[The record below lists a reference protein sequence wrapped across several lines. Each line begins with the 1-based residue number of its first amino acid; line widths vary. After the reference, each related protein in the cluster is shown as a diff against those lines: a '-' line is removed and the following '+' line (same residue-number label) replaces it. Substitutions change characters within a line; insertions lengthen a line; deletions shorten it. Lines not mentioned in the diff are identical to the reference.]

1 MMYEDAQRYIDE
13 LMTRF
18 NASFSAADKSLIE
31 SLYREVLGKAFRA
44 TTCQRCYH
52 DAVMEMALYLRKE
65 KQMKPKTRY
74 TMRAGFIIACPAFH
88 DGKIYS
94 NANLTDEVAE
104 EYLAMFPNQKQYF
117 DENPAFVASDAKKD
131 VKGVVTKDGKKSPV
145 KTKKTKK

>member
-1 MMYEDAQRYIDE
+1 MTYKDAQRYIDE

-31 SLYREVLGKAFRA
+31 SLYKDVLGKAFQA

-88 DGKIYS
+88 NGKIYS

-104 EYLAMFPNQKQYF
+104 EYLAMFPNQKKYF
-117 DENPAFVASDAKKD
+117 DENPAFAASNGEKPAEGITTKAEVKK
-131 VKGVVTKDGKKSPV
+131 PV
-145 KTKKTKK
+145 KRKKTKK

>member
-1 MMYEDAQRYIDE
+1 MTYEDAQRYIDE

-31 SLYREVLGKAFRA
+31 SLYRDVLGKAFQA

-88 DGKIYS
+88 NGKIYS

-104 EYLAMFPNQKQYF
+104 EYLAMFPNQKKYF
-117 DENPAFVASDAKKD
+117 DENPAFVAADGQKD
-131 VKGVVTKDGKKSPV
+131 VEGVVIKDGKKSPV
-145 KTKKTKK
+145 RRKKTKK

>member
-1 MMYEDAQRYIDE
+1 MTYEDAQRYIDE
-13 LMTRF
+13 LITRF

-44 TTCQRCYH
+44 TACQRCYH

-88 DGKIYS
+88 NGKIYS

-104 EYLAMFPNQKQYF
+104 EYLAMFPNQKRYF
-117 DENPAFVASDAKKD
+117 DENPTFVVADEKKD
-131 VKGVVTKDGKKSPV
+131 VKGVVIKDGKKSPARR
-145 KTKKTKK
+145 KKTKK

>member
-1 MMYEDAQRYIDE
+1 MTYEDAQRYIDE

-31 SLYREVLGKAFRA
+31 SLYRDVLGKAFQA

-88 DGKIYS
+88 NGKIYS

-104 EYLAMFPNQKQYF
+104 EYLAMFPNQKKYF
-117 DENPAFVASDAKKD
+117 DENPAFVAADGQKD
-131 VKGVVTKDGKKSPV
+131 VEGVVIKDGKKSPARR
-145 KTKKTKK
+145 KTKK